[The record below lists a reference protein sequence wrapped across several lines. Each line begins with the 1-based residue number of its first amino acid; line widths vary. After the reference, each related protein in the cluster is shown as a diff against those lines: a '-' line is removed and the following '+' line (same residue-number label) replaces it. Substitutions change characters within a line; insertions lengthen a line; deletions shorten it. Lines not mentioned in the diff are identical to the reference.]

1 MSTAQLGILNRTT
14 LTTRTPCV
22 LYASGL
28 HPLSEDHLDPELSH
42 AKTSLPFQDQVVSFT
57 GITWEKPALSEKL
70 RAMGVKHIHMDL
82 TLDATALISRG
93 HESLKYEVSISIQIS
108 ISTSIPNP
116 IPGFFDLP

>member
-1 MSTAQLGILNRTT
+1 MSTAQLGIPEPDDADHPP
-14 LTTRTPCV
+14 TRA
-22 LYASGL
+22 LYASEL

-108 ISTSIPNP
+108 ISTSIPS
-116 IPGFFDLP
+116 PGFFDLP

>member
-1 MSTAQLGILNRTT
+1 
-14 LTTRTPCV
+14 
-22 LYASGL
+22 
-28 HPLSEDHLDPELSH
+28 
-42 AKTSLPFQDQVVSFT
+42 
-57 GITWEKPALSEKL
+57 
-70 RAMGVKHIHMDL
+70 MGVKHIHMDL